1 MTAAPSTV
9 VWVGPSATSF
19 SCLCEVCLE
28 AARESGVLFADALMA
43 ASVRGAIAAEVEV
56 ASRRC
61 AAGHEIVLR
70 RVARPP
76 SLEHHEGQLQLA

>member
-1 MTAAPSTV
+1 MTD
-9 VWVGPSATSF
+9 VWVSPSATSF

-28 AARESGVLFADALMA
+28 EARASGALFADALMSA
-43 ASVRGAIAAEVEV
+43 TVRGSIAAEVEV

-76 SLEHHEGQLQLA
+76 SLPHRDERQLALQ